1 MHLTSLQEIQNNETL
16 RKRLAKWMAH
26 FSFRNTKLES
36 FHDRFSQDEMKE
48 LMIDVVNH
56 SYLFLSILFAT
67 DKSDEIIATL
77 ESEDQLP
84 QWNEPEIPDGWKD
97 AAKNFDQLLHP
108 LRH

>member
-1 MHLTSLQEIQNNETL
+1 MDITSLQEIQRNEVV

-67 DKSDEIIATL
+67 DKSDEIIRTL
-77 ESEDQLP
+77 NREDQLP